1 MNLIITNRAKK
12 DLAKVDLETAQ
23 RVTVALRKFQSDTTT
38 VDLIKLGGSS
48 DKWRI
53 RIGDYRVL
61 VRVEGTFVT
70 VYALRVLYRREAYR

>member
-53 RIGDYRVL
+53 GIGDYRVL
-61 VRVEGTFVT
+61 VRVEGTFIT
-70 VYALRVLYRREAYR
+70 VYALRVLHRREAYR